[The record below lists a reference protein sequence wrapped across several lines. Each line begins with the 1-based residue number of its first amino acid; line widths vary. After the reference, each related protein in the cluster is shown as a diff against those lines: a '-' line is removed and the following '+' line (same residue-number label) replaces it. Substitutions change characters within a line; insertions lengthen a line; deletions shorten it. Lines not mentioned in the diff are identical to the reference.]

1 MAKDTEKVEEY
12 PLPEGYEDR
21 TPGFARAFAHAKRHN
36 NSDKAAL
43 LFAESWDHEFEYQG
57 EEE

>member
-1 MAKDTEKVEEY
+1 MKKETVEEY
-12 PLPEGYEDR
+12 PLPKGYEDA

-43 LFAESWDHEFEYQG
+43 LYAQTWDHEFEH